1 MLYKILEKY
10 YYKNRD
16 EYEEQYQLRFNCMS
30 VEKLNFSING
40 YNAFYVNTN
49 EVTQLI
55 YEIMQANRQLDDICT
70 ELPGIA
76 LQQYKRNKL
85 IDEINLTNEI
95 EGVHSTKREISDIL
109 DNIKIKE
116 KSLRFENLV
125 KKYKKIM
132 ENEEIVL
139 SGCEDIRKLY
149 DEIVLQEVIA
159 VNPENAPDGKYFR
172 KNTVS
177 VYSNRQEQV
186 HSGLMPETAINAAM
200 EKALA
205 ILNNPTGNKLI
216 DIAIFHYLVGYI
228 HPFYDGNGRINRFI
242 SSYMLSKELN
252 NLISYG
258 LSAVI
263 KENRSRYDKFFI
275 ITNNKINRADLT
287 PFIINFLEFIKT
299 SLLHMNNKLREKEAK
314 LEYYNAIL
322 QKTYQG
328 KSKYGKIL
336 FFLLQNALF
345 GFEGLKMADLQE
357 ISSLGYAVIKETLEL
372 NKLIIKTNQI
382 GKRIFYTADLAVLDQ
397 FSDDIK

>member
-1 MLYKILEKY
+1 MLYKNLEKY
-10 YYKNRD
+10 YYKSRD
-16 EYEEQYQLRFNCMS
+16 EYEEQYQWRFNCIS
-30 VEKLNFSING
+30 VKKLDFSING
-40 YNAFYVNTN
+40 YQAFYVNTN

-55 YEIMQANRQLDDICT
+55 YDIMQANRQLDDICT

-109 DNIKIKE
+109 DNIKSKE
-116 KSLRFENLV
+116 KSLRLENLV
-125 KKYKKIM
+125 KKYKRIM
-132 ENEEIVL
+132 ENEEISL
-139 SGCEDIRKLY
+139 NNCEDIRKLY
-149 DEIVLQEVIA
+149 DEIVLQEIIA
-159 VNPENAPDGKYFR
+159 VNPENAPDGEYFR
-172 KNTVS
+172 KNAVS
-177 VYSNRQEQV
+177 VYNNRQEEV
-186 HSGLMPETAINAAM
+186 HSGLMPEAAINAAM

-275 ITNNKINRADLT
+275 ITNDKINRADLT

-314 LEYYNAIL
+314 LEYYDVIL
-322 QKTYQG
+322 QKSYQG

-345 GFEGLKMADLQE
+345 GFEGLKMVDLQE
-357 ISSLGYAVIKETLEL
+357 ISSLSYAVIKETLEL
-372 NKLIIKTNQI
+372 NKNIIKTNQI
-382 GKRIFYTADLAVLDQ
+382 GKRILYTADLTVLDQ
-397 FSDDIK
+397 LTDDIK